1 MIDEQSTTHLERW
14 LGRLLVAAAV
24 LGALWWY
31 SHLWL
36 DSTPFTLPFAL
47 VATLLAGGVWVW
59 LVRARRRGAA
69 ARAAQLERELWQDTL
84 PSGNQKAG
92 QRSGDDR
99 VI

>member
-1 MIDEQSTTHLERW
+1 MIEEQPTTHLERW
-14 LGRLLVAAAV
+14 LGRLLVAVAV
-24 LGALWWY
+24 MGALWWY

-36 DSTPFTLPFAL
+36 DSTFFTLPFAL

-69 ARAAQLERELWQDTL
+69 ARSAQLERELWQGTL
-84 PSGNQKAG
+84 PTGNQDAG